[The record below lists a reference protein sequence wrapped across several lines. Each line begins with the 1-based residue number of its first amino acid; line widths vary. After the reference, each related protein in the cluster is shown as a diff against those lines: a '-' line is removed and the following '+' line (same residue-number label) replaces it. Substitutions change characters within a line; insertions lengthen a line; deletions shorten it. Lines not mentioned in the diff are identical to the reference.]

1 MHWVLFFFF
10 FFNLINDG
18 LDTYKLYGFQQ
29 QQEVVS
35 PIPDLLKGG
44 KGSWAGNTA
53 HGLSDHRLAGSVWQ
67 VAVTNTGCFLSHKQ
81 NAFCRAQHILE
92 VFIMEVLWMQWW
104 VFDAPV
110 RRFLQCR
117 YRELLRSHQI
127 IPVQF
132 LVGGNLLRC
141 SVCRACLQALGTRSR
156 WNALLGFFICF
167 APVLSHGC
175 RDRAKLGDY
184 RRKRKGGGRPKILN
198 ISFHVGHLPF
208 AKGSVLPNNSKEIL

>member
-1 MHWVLFFFF
+1 MSRSTFWHIGALRNRGLNLAKEVGFITNCCPNNFLALNALGFVFFFF
-10 FFNLINDG
+10 LNLINDG

-92 VFIMEVLWMQWW
+92 VFIMEVLWMQW
-104 VFDAPV
+104 
-110 RRFLQCR
+110 
-117 YRELLRSHQI
+117 
-127 IPVQF
+127 
-132 LVGGNLLRC
+132 
-141 SVCRACLQALGTRSR
+141 
-156 WNALLGFFICF
+156 
-167 APVLSHGC
+167 
-175 RDRAKLGDY
+175 
-184 RRKRKGGGRPKILN
+184 
-198 ISFHVGHLPF
+198 
-208 AKGSVLPNNSKEIL
+208 